1 MGSVHDR
8 LKAARVLRGISQP
21 ELADLLGVSLQTVR
35 RRESGKSPATLE
47 VLLDIA
53 EVCSVP
59 LAWLVEGFSDEQIN
73 EPLAV
78 TLSKIKASR
87 NAERPPPPEQ

>member
-35 RRESGKSPATLE
+35 RRESGRSPATLE

-59 LAWLVEGFSDEQIN
+59 LAWLVEGFSDEQKN

-78 TLSKIKASR
+78 TLAKIKTRR
-87 NAERPPPPEQ
+87 NAERPPPPKQ

>member
-1 MGSVHDR
+1 MESVHDR

-59 LAWLVEGFSDEQIN
+59 LAWLVEGFSDEQKN

-78 TLSKIKASR
+78 TVSKMTTRR
-87 NAERPPPPEQ
+87 NAERPPAPER